1 MGDTIPQFLVG
12 LGAKRHGGL
21 EGEDWILSLGVNR
34 FVPGYQ
40 VQLSRQIKSTK
51 KHIHKHGNARH
62 KQNSTDAQAVQRM
75 LTYLKLAVA

>member
-1 MGDTIPQFLVG
+1 MLTIFLVTCSHERISIDYFV
-12 LGAKRHGGL
+12 L
-21 EGEDWILSLGVNR
+21 LSLGVNR

-40 VQLSRQIKSTK
+40 IQLSRQIKSTK